1 MSSIKQVLSGV
12 VWALLLLV
20 GATGAD
26 ANAACL
32 AADKN
37 GNYSATEHVR
47 CLREEA
53 ERGEIISQ
61 YVLGLFY
68 YNGDG
73 IPRDYEEAAKWF
85 RRAADQGYD
94 MPQFMLAK
102 LYASGRGVPKNIVV
116 SRMWLTLS
124 AAQGN
129 EHAMKARDLLEERM
143 TSAQIAEAQKLV
155 REWKPKPER

>member
-1 MSSIKQVLSGV
+1 MTRVLSSV
-12 VWALLLLV
+12 PWALLLLV
-20 GATGAD
+20 GVMKAD
-26 ANAACL
+26 VSHACV

-73 IPRDYEEAAKWF
+73 IPQDYEEAAKWF

-94 MPQFMLAK
+94 MPQFMLGK

-116 SRMWLTLS
+116 SQMWLTLS

-129 EHAMKARDLLEERM
+129 EHARRARDLLEERM
-143 TSAQIAEAQKLV
+143 TPAQIAEAQKWA

>member
-1 MSSIKQVLSGV
+1 MTRMLSAV
-12 VWALLLLV
+12 PWALLLLV
-20 GATGAD
+20 GAMKAD
-26 ANAACL
+26 VANAACI
-32 AADKN
+32 AADKK

-47 CLREEA
+47 CLRKEA
-53 ERGEIISQ
+53 QQGALISQ

-73 IPRDYEEAAKWF
+73 IPQDYEEAAKWF
-85 RRAADQGYD
+85 RQAADRGYD
-94 MPQFMLAK
+94 MPQYFLGK

-116 SRMWLTLS
+116 SHMWFNLS

-129 EHAMKARDLLEERM
+129 EYAKDARDRLEQHM

>member
-1 MSSIKQVLSGV
+1 MLP
-12 VWALLLLV
+12 ALLLI
-20 GATGAD
+20 
-26 ANAACL
+26 
-32 AADKN
+32 K
-37 GNYSATEHVR
+37 TETTRLLNTFDVFAKR
-47 CLREEA
+47 QNEA
-53 ERGEIISQ
+53 KIISQ

-116 SRMWLTLS
+116 SQMWLTLS

-143 TSAQIAEAQKLV
+143 TSGQIAEAQKLV